1 MKFISLLLGLITLL
15 LMETAY
21 ASLMIYPAN
30 GQDSAQQQDDEGAC
44 FSWAKNETGIDPM
57 AAGVEAPTSAQQQSG
72 GAVGGALKGAA
83 IGGIVGGSDGAKT
96 GAAVGVVGG
105 RSRQNSRNRSAQ
117 QQQQAQAE
125 QANSINAE
133 NQATFERAYGV
144 CLQGRGY
151 TVS

>member
-15 LMETAY
+15 LMETVY

-30 GQDSAQQQDDEGAC
+30 GQDSAQQQNDEGAC